1 MEYIP
6 LLLKSYTYW
15 NFSSYSYWGEQSHH
29 LHLVAGRLEVS
40 PEREKE
46 LGGQISI
53 WAITGQVELKVCRD
67 VYMCMCVSAHHCM
80 QRFYFDHYAY

>member
-53 WAITGQVELKVCRD
+53 WAHHWTGGT
-67 VYMCMCVSAHHCM
+67 
-80 QRFYFDHYAY
+80 